1 VELYELYISSN
12 IIRVIKSRRIK
23 WAGQVVRMGD
33 RRYRKAAYRILLKKL
48 EGKNHFGNLVLDGRL
63 ILNCTLKKWD
73 R

>member
-1 VELYELYISSN
+1 
-12 IIRVIKSRRIK
+12 
-23 WAGQVVRMGD
+23 MGD